1 MILLSIGRGVE
12 VLGLW
17 PVIDFKSSFQWQG
30 VAGVCVCVCVSE
42 YSLPLCRRTLMCR

>member
-17 PVIDFKSSFQWQG
+17 PVIDFQSPFQWQA
-30 VAGVCVCVCVSE
+30 VAGVCVCVGVQSTPM
-42 YSLPLCRRTLMCR
+42 SQNPHV